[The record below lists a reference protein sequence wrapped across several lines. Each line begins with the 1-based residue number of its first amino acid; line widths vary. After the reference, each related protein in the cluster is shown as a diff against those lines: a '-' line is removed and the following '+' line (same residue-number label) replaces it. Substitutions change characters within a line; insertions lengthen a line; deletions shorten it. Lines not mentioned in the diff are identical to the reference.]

1 MVLTPSLAAAAAAS
15 HPAWPPPI
23 TIMSAFIKNIIY
35 MYLYIREY
43 MFIVVSPVDKWKKVY
58 DATKAREQ
66 RGSSHVTKLVYKLCL
81 YLFKV
86 LRK

>member
-1 MVLTPSLAAAAAAS
+1 MVLTPILAAAAAAS

-23 TIMSAFIKNIIY
+23 TIMSALIKNIIY

-58 DATKAREQ
+58 DARKTREL
-66 RGSSHVTKLVYKLCL
+66 RGVSLVTKLVYKLCFES
-81 YLFKV
+81 FKV